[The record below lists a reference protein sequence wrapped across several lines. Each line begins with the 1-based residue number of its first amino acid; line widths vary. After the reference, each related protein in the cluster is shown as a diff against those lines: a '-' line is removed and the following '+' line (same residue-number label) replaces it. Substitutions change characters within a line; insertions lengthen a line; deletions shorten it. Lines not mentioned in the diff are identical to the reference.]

1 MKDVKCLRGDELS
14 AADVYAIWKI
24 RDAVFA
30 FEQHVDDT
38 DVDDLDLL
46 SDTIHLWLSDDDG
59 PTSYLRILPG
69 DGYLKIGRV
78 CTRKDMRGQGLSGHL
93 MSEASNRFGDGVLR
107 LNAQAYLER
116 WYEGFGYVRSG
127 DNFDEAGIDHVP
139 MKRSPMKRSPMKRS
153 PMERPAT

>member
-1 MKDVKCLRGDELS
+1 MNMRCLRGDELS

-30 FEQHVDDT
+30 FEQHVDDV
-38 DVDDLDLL
+38 DVDDLDLRA
-46 SDTIHLWLSDDDG
+46 DTIHFWTNDESG
-59 PTSYLRILPG
+59 PMSYLRVLSG

-78 CTRKDMRGQGLSGHL
+78 CTRKDMRGKGLSGQL
-93 MSEASNRFGDGVLR
+93 ITEVADRYGGGVLM

-139 MKRSPMKRSPMKRS
+139 MIRTVR
-153 PMERPAT
+153 